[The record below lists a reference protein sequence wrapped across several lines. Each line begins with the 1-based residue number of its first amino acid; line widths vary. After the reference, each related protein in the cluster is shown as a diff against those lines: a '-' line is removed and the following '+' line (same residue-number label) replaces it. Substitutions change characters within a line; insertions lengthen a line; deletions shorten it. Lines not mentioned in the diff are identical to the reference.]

1 MNAALTIIGLS
12 MLIFSVVFYLK
23 RTKEK
28 RKAWLEERQ
37 KIKAY
42 GEAMNEETRNN
53 KK

>member
-1 MNAALTIIGLS
+1 MDKFLGII
-12 MLIFSVVFYLK
+12 
-23 RTKEK
+23 KEEQ
-28 RKAWLEERQ
+28 A